1 MVFSNGASNFFT
13 YLIYIL
19 AFCYCKKTKVYK
31 TVAYMHIPLHQKCF
45 SLIMK
50 VKKDQEPHEAT
61 HYSELFATYCPYFHP
76 NAGLIN

>member
-1 MVFSNGASNFFT
+1 
-13 YLIYIL
+13 
-19 AFCYCKKTKVYK
+19 
-31 TVAYMHIPLHQKCF
+31 MHIPLHQKCF

-61 HYSELFATYCPYFHP
+61 HYSELFATYCLYFHP